1 MDRSTVALARWF
13 RRRLWEC
20 HLQRWIAEK
29 VEKACARAD
38 VRRMT
43 DAEHIAWA
51 ERLKDVP
58 AQVHHNVFLDM
69 LEEKEERADT

>member
-1 MDRSTVALARWF
+1 
-13 RRRLWEC
+13 
-20 HLQRWIAEK
+20 
-29 VEKACARAD
+29 
-38 VRRMT
+38 MT